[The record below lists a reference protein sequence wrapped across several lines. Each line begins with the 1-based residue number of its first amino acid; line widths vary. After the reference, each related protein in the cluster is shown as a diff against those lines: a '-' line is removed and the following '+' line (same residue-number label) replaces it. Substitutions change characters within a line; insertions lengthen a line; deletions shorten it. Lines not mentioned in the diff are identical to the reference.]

1 MIKLFSD
8 PVLRERNWK
17 ARGGNISLLPSLKE
31 PRGEPLRWGKLD
43 RPLPG
48 FLERPITGMHPYVL
62 LETFTVPVRTEGR
75 ISYATVVVAMGVR
88 ASGHREVLGADVTD
102 EVSPAFWLEL
112 LRGLHLRGLDG
123 VRLVTADDH
132 AGLQLALRAVL
143 PAAAWQRC
151 LTHFVREAVDAAPI
165 SARPFAA
172 AALRT
177 VFAQPDRDTARQAI
191 DRISRRLARRNP
203 RLTDLLRRAD
213 PACLTYYSF
222 PAEHRRQIW
231 STNAEG
237 LLGDFA
243 RQCDLVGTFP
253 SRRALVR
260 MVTWVLRRQ
269 DAEWRA
275 AGAFCKM
282 AAELKPARGVMAS
295 PFRPMNLDMPAR
307 ALVGATS

>member
-8 PVLRERNWK
+8 QALRERNWK
-17 ARGGNISLLPSLKE
+17 ARGGNIALLPTVKQPREE
-31 PRGEPLRWGKLD
+31 PIRWAKLD
-43 RPLPG
+43 RPMPG
-48 FLERPITGMHPYVL
+48 ILQRPISGAHPYVL
-62 LETFTVPVRTEGR
+62 LEAFTVPVRAEGR
-75 ISYATVVVAMGVR
+75 IASATVVVAIGVR
-88 ASGHREVLGADVTD
+88 ASGHREVLGAEVTD
-102 EVSPAFWLEL
+102 ELAPHFWLAF
-112 LRGLHLRGLDG
+112 LRSLHQRGLDG

-151 LTHFVREAVDAAPI
+151 LTHFVHEAVDAVPV

-177 VFAQPDRDTARQAI
+177 VFAQPDRDSARQAI
-191 DRISRRLARRNP
+191 ERISRRLARRSP
-203 RLTDLLRRAD
+203 RLAELLRRAD

-237 LLGDFA
+237 LLGDLA
-243 RQCDLVGTFP
+243 RQSDLVGTFP
-253 SRRALVR
+253 GRRALLR
-260 MVTWVLRRQ
+260 MAVWVLRRQ

-275 AGAFCKM
+275 AGVYCRMPVEAR
-282 AAELKPARGVMAS
+282 PARVVVNS
-295 PFRPMNLDMPAR
+295 FRQINLDIPAR
-307 ALVGATS
+307 AFVGAAS